1 MKSKILTFIGTS
13 TLFVILTI
21 SCFAKDSSKPGIK
34 VMVFEP
40 SRSEAT
46 MEHTAQLAWFGSL
59 KTKLMALDSVQEN
72 RLVDGINKLISMAD
86 NISVGTNTHK
96 VDRIELN
103 IGVDAN
109 ADAVLVNVGSN
120 ESIKV
125 ILSNK

>member
-1 MKSKILTFIGTS
+1 
-13 TLFVILTI
+13 
-21 SCFAKDSSKPGIK
+21 
-34 VMVFEP
+34 
-40 SRSEAT
+40 